1 MNENERIKNI
11 KTIAKSLVTNYFAHE
26 VGKNAAA
33 LAYYF
38 LFAFFPLLIFISNLL
53 GLLDLNVDVVR
64 DMLQRFLPSEI
75 VGLTTSYLGYVSHS
89 SSKTLLWFSLI
100 FTVWFPLRAVMS
112 LTDSVRLA
120 YKMRK
125 HAKPL
130 AFGIRQLVLTAF
142 LLICISL
149 ILLVSTLGAQAVE
162 FIGHLFPETARVSEG
177 GLALWQY
184 LRFALIGFLMYAALT
199 TLYAAALGKIR
210 GLRHFAP
217 GIAFS
222 LVCWLIVSMAF
233 SFYVENFAGYSV
245 IYGTLGAVIM
255 LLIWLY
261 LTAVIL
267 IMGAELNAAI
277 ALMKHI
283 ALEDPDRVF
292 IQRRVRKRAT
302 KPKDE

>member
-1 MNENERIKNI
+1 MDENKRIEDI
-11 KTIAKSLVTNYFAHE
+11 KSIAKSLVTNYFAHE

-38 LFAFFPLLIFISNLL
+38 LFALFPLLIFISNLL
-53 GLLDLNVDVVR
+53 GLLDLNIDIIR
-64 DMLQRFLPSEI
+64 DTLQRFLPHEI
-75 VGLTTSYLGYVSHS
+75 VGLATSYLGYVSHS
-89 SSKTLLWFSLI
+89 SSKTLLWFSLV

-112 LTDSVRLA
+112 LTDSVRMA

-130 AFGIRQLVLTAF
+130 AFGLRQLALTAF
-142 LLICISL
+142 LLLTISL
-149 ILLVSTLGAQAVE
+149 TLLISTLGAQALE
-162 FIGHLFPETARVSEG
+162 FIGHFFPETARVSESW
-177 GLALWQY
+177 LAAWQY
-184 LRFALIGFLMYAALT
+184 LRFALIGFLMYAALA
-199 TLYAAALGKIR
+199 TLYIAALGKIR
-210 GLRHFAP
+210 DLKYFAP

-222 LVCWLIVSMAF
+222 LICWLIVSMAF

-267 IMGAELNAAI
+267 IMGAELNAAV
-277 ALMKHI
+277 ALVKHVTN
-283 ALEDPDRVF
+283 EDPDRVF

-302 KPKDE
+302 KPTDE